1 MPKRFSHFILV
12 ILFVFVV
19 GLSSQAKSEGEF
31 VDYHFVKGYLELY
44 NGDFRGAANDLWK
57 VFPFVRSDD
66 FYQELAD
73 ILVYVGRYGEAQYV
87 LQKAIKVYSKDKEL
101 YYKLFDVYTIE
112 GKKKKAF
119 EVMKQIQKRFQE
131 TRNTFRKII
140 TMYIKSGRYR
150 EAYDKLKIYIK
161 RYKKDPLGYYL
172 LAQVCLKLNKG
183 DCAFKNAK
191 KALDLAPNQYQYLIF
206 LAGLYERKGEFD
218 KAIKLYKRLPQN
230 ALTFFVIAND
240 YYMAQ
245 NMKKAAFYYKKA
257 FIASRR
263 IDYLERLVYVLLGID
278 DFDEIISLKQKFSKL
293 FNESDKL
300 KLIYAIALSEK
311 GKCSEALKEFSSIS
325 PKVDFYSEVVSN
337 EAECL
342 CRLGKFEELRDKLA
356 NVGSVKSYLFVIS
369 RFCLKN
375 KEFRRASILFNDAF
389 KVAKNN
395 KERAHIYFYEA
406 DFYFSNLKDTNKTI
420 TLLNKAIKLYPDY
433 AEALNYL
440 GYLYIDKNIDI
451 ETGINLVKRALKI
464 NKNNPYYLDS
474 LGWGYYKL
482 GEYKKAE
489 IYLKK
494 AIENYMYSDL
504 NARVVSF
511 EHLFDVYKAEHL
523 YDKAQSIAKEI
534 LKLKPKD
541 KKALEFLNK
550 SK

>member
-356 NVGSVKSYLFVIS
+356 NLGSVKSYLFVIS

-375 KEFRRASILFNDAF
+375 REFRRASILFNDAF

-451 ETGINLVKRALKI
+451 KTGINLVKRALKI

-511 EHLFDVYKAEHL
+511 EHLLDVYKAEHL

>member
-1 MPKRFSHFILV
+1 MPKRFNHFILV
-12 ILFVFVV
+12 VLFVFVA
-19 GLSSQAKSEGEF
+19 GLSSQAKGEGEF

-44 NGDFRGAANDLWK
+44 NGNFRGAADDLWK

-73 ILVYVGRYGEAQYV
+73 ILVYVGRYREAQYV
-87 LQKAIKVYSKDKEL
+87 LKKAIRVYSKDKEL

-131 TRNTFRKII
+131 TKNTFRKII
-140 TMYIKSGRYR
+140 TMYIKSGRYK
-150 EAYDKLKIYIK
+150 EAYNKLKIYIK
-161 RYKKDPLGYYL
+161 RYKRDSLGYYL
-172 LAQVCLKLNKG
+172 LAQVCLKLKKG
-183 DCAFKNAK
+183 DCAFKNAN
-191 KALDLAPNQYQYLIF
+191 KALSLAPNQYQYLIF

-218 KAIKLYKRLPQN
+218 KAVKLYKRLPQN

-257 FIASRR
+257 FIASKR
-263 IDYLERLVYVLLGID
+263 IDYLERLAYVLLDIN
-278 DFDEIISLKQKFSKL
+278 DFDEIISLKQKFPKL
-293 FNESDKL
+293 FNDSDKL
-300 KLIYAIALSEK
+300 KLIYAIALSDK
-311 GKCSEALKEFSSIS
+311 GKCSDALKEFSNINT
-325 PKVDFYSEVVSN
+325 KVDFYGEVVGN

-356 NVGSVKSYLFVIS
+356 KVGSVKPYLFVIS
-369 RFCLKN
+369 RFCLKS
-375 KEFRRASILFNDAF
+375 KKLREASVLFSDAF
-389 KVAKNN
+389 KVAKNS
-395 KERAHIYFYEA
+395 KERAYIYFYEA
-406 DFYFSNLKDTNKTI
+406 DFYFSNLKDTNKAI
-420 TLLNKAIKLYPDY
+420 ALLNKAVKLYPDY

-451 ETGINLVKRALKI
+451 KKGINLVKKALKI
-464 NKNNPYYLDS
+464 NNSNPYYLDS
-474 LGWGYYKL
+474 LGWGYYNL

-494 AIENYMYSDL
+494 AIENYMYSNL
-504 NARVVSF
+504 NARVVSL
-511 EHLFDVYKAEHL
+511 EHLLDVYKAERL
-523 YDKAQSIAKEI
+523 YDKAKRIAKEI